1 MNKSLL
7 TFGGVIFMGACAPPP
22 APIEVVET
30 TIAQVQDAIMS
41 GQTTCRM
48 VVQSY
53 LDRIEAYDQPTGM
66 NAITVVNPNAL
77 ARADEIDEAV
87 GNEDALGSLF
97 CAPLLIKDNY
107 DTYDLPT
114 TGGSIALKE
123 SIPPDDAFMVQK
135 LREADAIVLAKTNMA
150 EWAFSPRQT
159 VSSSPTGR
167 PQTRTRSIGY
177 RLARV
182 EGPRREWPRASA
194 SPEWELT
201 RGTRSADRRP
211 TSRCSG
217 SVLRSASRAVTGS
230 SLSHSSRISP
240 ALWPARLRTRRASST
255 SWQVTIPRTLIRRP
269 AVDERADDYTVFLD
283 AQGLAGAQG

>member
-7 TFGGVIFMGACAPPP
+7 TLGGLMFVAACAPPP

-30 TIAQVQDAIMS
+30 TIAQVQEAITS

-87 GNEDALGSLF
+87 ANRDPLGSLF

-159 VSSSPTGR
+159 ISSSYGT
-167 PQTRTRSIGY
+167 TANAY
-177 RLARV
+177 ALDRV
-182 EGPRREWPRASA
+182 PA
-194 SPEWELT
+194 
-201 RGTRSADRRP
+201 
-211 TSRCSG
+211 
-217 SVLRSASRAVTGS
+217 GS
-230 SLSHSSRISP
+230 SGGTASGVAASFGVAGMGTDTGNSIRGPSSHL
-240 ALWPARLRTRRASST
+240 AL
-255 SWQVTIPRTLIRRP
+255 
-269 AVDERADDYTVFLD
+269 F
-283 AQGLAGAQG
+283 